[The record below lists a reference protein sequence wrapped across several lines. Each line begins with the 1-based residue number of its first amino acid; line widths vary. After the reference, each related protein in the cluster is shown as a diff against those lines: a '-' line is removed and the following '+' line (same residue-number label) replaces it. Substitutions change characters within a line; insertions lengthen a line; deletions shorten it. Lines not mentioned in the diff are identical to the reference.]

1 MPVSRIS
8 KEEALTFLITHLVIE
23 QEQHF
28 EMNAHCL
35 FTLMRLAAEAE
46 SIINSQEG
54 VIAHEVIEDLA
65 SGWERG

>member
-1 MPVSRIS
+1 
-8 KEEALTFLITHLVIE
+8 
-23 QEQHF
+23 
-28 EMNAHCL
+28 MNAHCL